1 MQVVINNPSEY
12 EKARESLFDYDESI
26 MAAATLLEIL
36 RDLKEA
42 ELVAVVGDVL
52 DEISASKSEVLEGVD
67 AWEKKW
73 GGD

>member
-1 MQVVINNPSEY
+1 MVINNPGEY

-36 RDLKEA
+36 RDLRET

-52 DEISASKSEVLEGVD
+52 DEISANKAEVLEGVD
-67 AWEKKW
+67 EWEKKW

>member
-1 MQVVINNPSEY
+1 MVINNPGEY
-12 EKARESLFDYDESI
+12 ERARESLFDYDEAI

-42 ELVAVVGDVL
+42 ELVAIVGDLL
-52 DEISASKSEVLEGVD
+52 DEISANKAEVLEGVD
-67 AWEKKW
+67 EWEKKW

>member
-1 MQVVINNPSEY
+1 MVINSPGEY
-12 EKARESLFDYDESI
+12 EKARENLFDYDEAI

-36 RDLKEA
+36 QDLKEK
-42 ELVAVVGDVL
+42 ELSAVVGDVL
-52 DEISASKSEVLEGVD
+52 DEISASKAEVLEGVD

>member
-1 MQVVINNPSEY
+1 MVINNPGEY
-12 EKARESLFDYDESI
+12 ERARESLFDYDEAI

-52 DEISASKSEVLEGVD
+52 DDISANKAEVLEGID
-67 AWEKKW
+67 AWENKW

>member
-1 MQVVINNPSEY
+1 MVINSPGEY
-12 EKARESLFDYDESI
+12 EKARENLFDYDEAI

-42 ELVAVVGDVL
+42 ELVAMVGDLL
-52 DEISASKSEVLEGVD
+52 DDISANKAEVLEGVD

>member
-1 MQVVINNPSEY
+1 MVINSPGEY
-12 EKARESLFDYDESI
+12 EKAREDLFDYSEAE

-42 ELVAVVGDVL
+42 ELVAVIGDVL
-52 DEISASKSEVLEGVD
+52 DEISASKAEVLEGVD

>member
-1 MQVVINNPSEY
+1 MVINSPGEY
-12 EKARESLFDYDESI
+12 EKAREDLFDYSEAE

-42 ELVAVVGDVL
+42 ELAAVVGDLL
-52 DEISASKSEVLEGVD
+52 DDISANKAEVLEGVD
-67 AWEKKW
+67 EWEKKW

>member
-1 MQVVINNPSEY
+1 MVINNPGEY
-12 EKARESLFDYDESI
+12 ERARESLFDYDEAI

-42 ELVAVVGDVL
+42 ELVAMVGDVL
-52 DEISASKSEVLEGVD
+52 DDIIANKAEVLEGVNE
-67 AWEKKW
+67 WEKKW

>member
-1 MQVVINNPSEY
+1 MVINNPGEY
-12 EKARESLFDYDESI
+12 EKARESLFDYDEAI

-36 RDLKEA
+36 RDLKET

-52 DEISASKSEVLEGVD
+52 DDISANKAEVLEGID
-67 AWEKKW
+67 AWENKW

>member
-1 MQVVINNPSEY
+1 MVINSPGEY

-36 RDLKEA
+36 RDLKETTLA
-42 ELVAVVGDVL
+42 DVVGDVL
-52 DEISASKSEVLEGVD
+52 DDIHAIRADMLAGMDTWEEV
-67 AWEKKW
+67 W

>member
-1 MQVVINNPSEY
+1 MVINNPCEY
-12 EKARESLFDYDESI
+12 EKARESLFDYDEAI

-36 RDLKEA
+36 RDLKET

-52 DEISASKSEVLEGVD
+52 DDISANKAEVLEGID
-67 AWEKKW
+67 AWENKW

>member
-1 MQVVINNPSEY
+1 MVINNPGEY
-12 EKARESLFDYDESI
+12 ERARESLFDYDEAI

-52 DEISASKSEVLEGVD
+52 DEISASKAEVLEGVD
-67 AWEKKW
+67 EWEKKW
-73 GGD
+73 GGN

>member
-1 MQVVINNPSEY
+1 MVINNPGEY
-12 EKARESLFDYDESI
+12 ERARESLFDYDEAI

-42 ELVAVVGDVL
+42 ELIAVVGDVL
-52 DEISASKSEVLEGVD
+52 DEISASKAEVLEGVD
-67 AWEKKW
+67 AWGKKW

>member
-1 MQVVINNPSEY
+1 MVINSPDEY
-12 EKARESLFDYDESI
+12 EKARENLFDYDEAI

-42 ELVAVVGDVL
+42 ELAAVVGDLL
-52 DEISASKSEVLEGVD
+52 DDISANKAEVLEGVD
-67 AWEKKW
+67 EWEKKW

>member
-1 MQVVINNPSEY
+1 MAINSPAQY
-12 EKARESLFDYDESI
+12 EKARESLFDYDEAI

-36 RDLKEA
+36 RDLRET

-52 DEISASKSEVLEGVD
+52 DEISANKAEVLEGVD
-67 AWEKKW
+67 EWEKKW

>member
-1 MQVVINNPSEY
+1 MVINNPGEY
-12 EKARESLFDYDESI
+12 ERARESLFDYDEAI

-36 RDLKEA
+36 RDLKET

-52 DEISASKSEVLEGVD
+52 DDISANKAEVLEGID
-67 AWEKKW
+67 AWENKW